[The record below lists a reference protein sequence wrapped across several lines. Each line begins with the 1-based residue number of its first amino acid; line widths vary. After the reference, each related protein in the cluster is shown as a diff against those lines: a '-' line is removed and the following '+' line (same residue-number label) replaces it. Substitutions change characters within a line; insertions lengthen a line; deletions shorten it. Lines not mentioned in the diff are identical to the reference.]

1 MKTNTLS
8 ILILVALTLFSCE
21 KVITPELSDAD
32 TNELVLKSAE
42 IAENDILIES
52 VSEEFIYEAEFF
64 AESEGLLKQL
74 ARVKGGKN
82 LMEGHQG
89 NRYHN
94 GSGPVVSIDT
104 AETGYPVVIT
114 IDYGDGVEFR
124 NGRVVTGLV
133 TIELSAQRG
142 TDGATRTIT
151 YSDCT
156 IDSVGI
162 NGIVVETFTGDQ
174 LTSRTVNS
182 ISAVTFVMAD
192 GTIIE
197 REGTH
202 TRNWMAGLDTPE
214 ERDDDVIEI
223 TGSVT
228 AQTSTGNTWAR
239 TIVEPLIRTG
249 NCRHHVQGVVE
260 FSQNGIL
267 LASLNFGDGTCDN
280 LAIMTVDGETIEI
293 ELQDRKPKANV
304 EKYRSKGKRN

>member
-8 ILILVALTLFSCE
+8 IFILLAITLFSCE
-21 KVITPELSDAD
+21 NIVTPELSDTD

-52 VSEEFIYEAEFF
+52 VSDEFVVEAEFF
-64 AESEGLLKQL
+64 AEMEGLLKQL

-89 NRYHN
+89 MRYHD
-94 GSGPVVSIDT
+94 GFGPAVSVDT

-114 IDYGDGVEFR
+114 LDYGEGVELR
-124 NGRVVTGLV
+124 NGRIITGLV
-133 TIELSAQRG
+133 SIELSAQRG
-142 TDGATRTIT
+142 TDGAIRTIT
-151 YSDCT
+151 YSNCT

-162 NGIVVETFTGDQ
+162 NGVVTETFNGDL
-174 LTSRTVNS
+174 LTIRTVNS

-192 GTIIE
+192 GTVIE

-202 TRNWMAGLDTPE
+202 TRNWLAGLDTPE

-228 AQTSTGNTWAR
+228 AQTSSGNTWAR
-239 TIVEPLIRTG
+239 NIVEALIRTG
-249 NCRHHVQGVVE
+249 DCRHHVQGVVE
-260 FSQNGIL
+260 ISQNGTL
-267 LASLNFGDGTCDN
+267 LASLNFGDGACDN
-280 LAIMTVDGETIEI
+280 LATMTVNGETIEI

-304 EKYRSKGKRN
+304 EKYRSQGKRN